1 METARCP
8 GRRFRLGKTHVIS
21 PGARQLQREGRNAGA
36 LPVLVSGLGSIHPR
50 PLSGGRG
57 GSGSGGG

>member
-1 METARCP
+1 M
-8 GRRFRLGKTHVIS
+8 IS

-57 GSGSGGG
+57 GGGSGGGRGKTQKL